1 MASPYRTRRVDGTDE
16 DIADTIRELHEL
28 CFGNTA
34 PNVHPDTEGYW
45 WLTFHGSEPVAFCG
59 MKPSA
64 QWANTGYLYR
74 VGVLDGHRGKGLQQ
88 RLIAVR
94 EAHARKLGWTHTI
107 TDTTENTPSSN
118 SLIRRGYVLYEPAKP
133 WGFPHTLYW
142 KKTL

>member
-1 MASPYRTRRVDGTDE
+1 MSTPYRTRRVDGTDE

-34 PNVHPDTEGYW
+34 PQIDPEYGYW
-45 WLTFHGSEPVAFCG
+45 WLTYQGREPVAFCG
-59 MKPSA
+59 LKASE
-64 QWANTGYLYR
+64 QWLNTGYLYR
-74 VGVLDGHRGKGLQQ
+74 VGVLEGHRGKGLQQ

-118 SLIRRGYVLYEPAKP
+118 SLIRRGYVLYEPTQP

-142 KKTL
+142 KKKL